1 MHSERD
7 RGNNMEE
14 LKRLAQARDM
24 VEDYWL
30 QVLKEDSKIADNM
43 RDVWASQQSGAEW
56 RR

>member
-1 MHSERD
+1 
-7 RGNNMEE
+7 MEE